1 MTYEYKCMNNSC
13 EEFNKVR
20 SFDMS
25 IKEYSSDK
33 LPICEN
39 CKQQTNRHYTS
50 FGHQTFG
57 DGYKS

>member
-1 MTYEYKCMNNSC
+1 MNNSC
-13 EEFNKVR
+13 EEFDKVR